1 LFAEGSEGN
10 LSVASVATSIA
21 PSEMAFE
28 FAEGQQIVMAEEA
41 PAFDPTAKA
50 SQVDEPMEAQ
60 V

>member
-21 PSEMAFE
+21 PEMAFE